1 MSITVKYFAVL
12 RERYG
17 RASDTVEFVAGMTA
31 AEAWQKALPDQPL
44 PDNIKVAVNMEYSR
58 RDTRLNDGDEV
69 AFFPSVT
76 GG

>member
-12 RERYG
+12 REQVG
-17 RASDTVEFVAGMTA
+17 KSEESVDFEEGMTVSDLWKKTMS
-31 AEAWQKALPDQPL
+31 E
-44 PDNIKVAVNMEYSR
+44 DNLSAGIMVAVNMEYTR
-58 RDTRLNDGDEV
+58 QDTELHDEDEV